1 MAATFFGNALTT
13 LPLELQRFNA
23 SYEQMSAQNL
33 GGSNV
38 NINEGI
44 SMAGTMLS
52 ILPLLVVYFIT
63 QRWFVE
69 GVDRSGI
76 TGE

>member
-1 MAATFFGNALTT
+1 L
-13 LPLELQRFNA
+13 
-23 SYEQMSAQNL
+23 
-33 GGSNV
+33 
-38 NINEGI
+38 NEGI
-44 SMAGTMLS
+44 KMAGTVLS
-52 ILPLLVVYFIT
+52 ILPLLIVYFIT